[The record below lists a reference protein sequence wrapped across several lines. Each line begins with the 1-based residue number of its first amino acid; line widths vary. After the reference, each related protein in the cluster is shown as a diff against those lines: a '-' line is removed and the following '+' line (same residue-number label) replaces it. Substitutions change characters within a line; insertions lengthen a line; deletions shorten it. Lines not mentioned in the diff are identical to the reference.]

1 MRASKADRPVL
12 IVANRKNQTICETV
26 DQPVCPI
33 PRLAV
38 VETIVIDNRQRVEIN
53 SARERYV
60 MLREVDGFLGRV
72 EISHLLYIQSV
83 RAQVKPGAG
92 VLCDDPLKTAST
104 APAITPP
111 QEQGGNL

>member
-72 EISHLLYIQSV
+72 EISHLSYIRFDSGVVKAAVAQSWL
-83 RAQVKPGAG
+83 VKG
-92 VLCDDPLKTAST
+92 VHTRRLLPRLFQLN
-104 APAITPP
+104 TPK
-111 QEQGGNL
+111 Q